1 MATRIPVQ
9 PPTKTSRTRSSSRSN
24 QRRAVKF
31 IQPDEPRW
39 KRAARKIRNFLTHPG
54 FYVPVIVLAVGTILT
69 LAYFWMEYSERVDRL
84 LNGEVFTRSAGI
96 YAAPKTLRDGESINA
111 NELTAYLKS
120 ANYVDKSQSAS
131 ENRGRFRLAN
141 SALEIEPGEDSGID
155 GKQAF
160 APVRVRFSK
169 DGKTVAQIENLTTQ
183 EKLKSA
189 QLEPRLLSSILGED
203 RERRKT
209 VAFND
214 LPSIL
219 IKAVTTTED
228 RAFFEH
234 YGINVR
240 GILRALWRR
249 VDREAENSPLAN
261 QGGSSITQQLV
272 KNLLLSP
279 EKSPTRKAQEALMSV
294 ILETRLPK
302 EKIFELYAN
311 QIYLG
316 QQAGFS
322 INGVGEAANAYFGK
336 DVTALNLSES
346 AFLAGIIRS
355 PNRYNPYKNPDKV
368 KERRNQVLDSMV
380 EAGVVSRAEADAAKA
395 LPLTLHPPQK
405 REELT
410 DTPYFT
416 EFAQS
421 QLASVVA
428 DPEAVQHLRVYT
440 TLDLELQKAA
450 HEAVTKR
457 LDRLD
462 KAFKKKAGLNA
473 ALVAIRPKT
482 GEVVAMIGG
491 RDYLQNQFNRAT
503 DAQRQPGSVFKPFVY
518 AAAINTA
525 YDPTPRVVTAATVF
539 KDEPKVFTYGSETY
553 KPNNYGDFFSNK
565 PVTVRD
571 ALVKSKNTITVDLG
585 MELNIGKVMNLA
597 AKAGLPKVP
606 KAYPSM
612 ALGTAEATPLQMAS
626 AYTAFA
632 NLGQRVAPNTIARVT
647 TGDGTTVAA
656 PSPQKTDVLRPDV
669 GYIMVDMMK
678 DVVNRGTAAELR
690 AWGFKNVTNKIG
702 IAGKTGT
709 SRDGWFVGFT
719 PELVCAVYV
728 GFDNGDDLGM
738 KGSDSAMPIW
748 ADFMR
753 AALDA
758 HPEWNSDWAMPAGIE
773 RAEIDITTGKVVA
786 AAAENSVSTEPS
798 PTPDSNQTETS
809 ENSEAPQTGVPAE
822 NRRMELFI
830 TGTVP
835 NRASLSDTDETT
847 LIDEPETFPTP
858 FESPT
863 PFETAPPEMIYP
875 QPTLPRSTPLRRQN
889 NSPQYDE
896 QPPPAPQR
904 SNTILL
910 QICSKTGFIAASS
923 CPTTRAKTFRMGEE
937 PTQFCR
943 TEYHQR

>member
-1 MATRIPVQ
+1 MATRTPVQ
-9 PPTKTSRTRSSSRSN
+9 PASQTSKTRSMRRPN

-39 KRAARKIRNFLTHPG
+39 KRTKRKIRNFLTHPG
-54 FYVPVIVLAVGTILT
+54 FYAPVIIFAVGTILT
-69 LAYFWMEYSERVDRL
+69 LGYFWMEYSERVDRL

-96 YAAPKTLRDGESINA
+96 YAAPKLLRDGESINA
-111 NELTAYLKS
+111 NELTAYLKG

-131 ENRGRFRLAN
+131 ESRGRFRLAN
-141 SALEIEPGEDSGID
+141 NALEIEPGEDSSID
-155 GKQAF
+155 GKQTF

-169 DGKTVAQIENLTTQ
+169 DGKTVAQIENVTSG
-183 EKLKSA
+183 EKLKSV
-189 QLEPRLLSSILGED
+189 QLEPRLLSSVLSQE
-203 RERRKT
+203 RERRKV

-214 LPSIL
+214 LPPHL
-219 IKAVTTTED
+219 VKAITTTED

-234 YGINVR
+234 WGVNLR

-249 VDREAENSPLAN
+249 VDTENDNSPIAN

-279 EKSPTRKAQEALMSV
+279 EKSLTRKAQEAYMSV

-336 DVTALNLSES
+336 DVTALNLAES

-355 PNRYNPYKNPDKV
+355 PNRYNPYKNPDRV
-368 KERRNQVLDSMV
+368 KERRNQVLDSMA
-380 EAGVVSRAEADAAKA
+380 EAGAISRTEADVAKA
-395 LPLTLHPPQK
+395 LPLTLTPPQK

-416 EFAQS
+416 EFAQA
-421 QLASVVA
+421 QLANVVA

-450 HEAVTKR
+450 QNAVTKR

-462 KAFKKKAGLNA
+462 KAFKNKAGLNA

-503 DAQRQPGSVFKPFVY
+503 DAMRQPGSVFKPFVY
-518 AAAINTA
+518 ASAINTA
-525 YDPTPRVVTAATVF
+525 YDPTPRVITAATVF
-539 KDEPKVFTYGSETY
+539 KDEPKVFTYGTETY

-565 PVTVRD
+565 PTTVRD
-571 ALVKSKNTITVDLG
+571 ALVKSKNTITVDLA
-585 MELNIGKVMNLA
+585 MELNVGKVMNLA

-606 KAYPSM
+606 KAFPSM

-626 AYTAFA
+626 AFTAFA
-632 NLGQRVAPNTIARVT
+632 NLGQRTAPSTIARVT

-656 PSPQKTDVLRPDV
+656 PQPQKTDVLRSDV
-669 GYIMVDMMK
+669 SYIMVDMMK

-690 AWGFKNVTNKIG
+690 AWGFRNAANKIG

-753 AALDA
+753 AALDT
-758 HPEWNSDWAMPAGIE
+758 HPEWNGDWAMPAGIE
-773 RAEIDITTGKVVA
+773 QAEIDITSGRVVA
-786 AAAENSVSTEPS
+786 AGENSVSTEPS
-798 PTPDSNQTETS
+798 PTPDSIQTENQ
-809 ENSEAPQTGVPAE
+809 ENAETAQNGIPVE
-822 NRRMELFI
+822 NRRLELFI

-835 NRASLSDTDETT
+835 NRASLSDSDD
-847 LIDEPETFPTP
+847 IVPVDEPEIFPTP
-858 FESPT
+858 LESPT
-863 PFETAPPEMIYP
+863 PFEHAPPEMVYP
-875 QPTLPRSTPLRRQN
+875 PPTNLPQSTPLGRQSN
-889 NSPQYDE
+889 PRQYNE
-896 QPPPAPQR
+896 QPQQQMQR
-904 SNTILL
+904 SNTVLL
-910 QICSKTGFIAASS
+910 QICTKTGFIAASS
-923 CPTTRAKTFRMGEE
+923 CLTTRARTFKMGEE
-937 PTQFCR
+937 PAQFCR
-943 TEYHQR
+943 SEYH